1 MNETGRD
8 EPLTIAQKTGVFVAW
23 LPLLGCVAAGLVGLA
38 GAVLGM
44 EKSDGRFNGGGI
56 YLAGSAIAFGMLANA
71 MLRK

>member
-1 MNETGRD
+1 MSEPGR
-8 EPLTIAQKTGVFVAW
+8 EAPMTIAQKTGVFVAW

-56 YLAGSAIAFGMLANA
+56 YLVGSAIAFGLLANA